1 MSSGAAILRELQLR
15 KRRQQLLLVASSQK
29 GDDGNDSSSTA
40 TTANP
45 TQWHSN
51 KKVCHS
57 CIITVC
63 TGINCG
69 AGGMSVVNNNTNRT
83 SSSS

>member
-15 KRRQQLLLVASSQK
+15 KRRQQSLVASQK

-51 KKVCHS
+51 KKSCHS
-57 CIITVC
+57 IITVC